1 MSLQGLRVAVTGSRR
16 ANELAQ
22 LISNN
27 GGIPYVAP
35 TIGIGT
41 RDSAESEAQ
50 DLINE
55 VIKGKPD
62 YTVFM
67 TGPGV
72 YAVMQI
78 AERFGLKD
86 DFIRSLAKTKV
97 VARSPK
103 PRGALSKHGVN
114 VEIMPVSTHDNTAE
128 GVAREL
134 MRDNL
139 EGKHIVIVWHGS
151 QSVRLG
157 RDLRRAGAGVSEF
170 RIYDYSTHLSSQG
183 AEILKTMGYQSIP
196 PEEARVLKLIEDVL
210 ANFIDVITFTSP
222 PSVRNLFSIAQKHS
236 LEKKLVE
243 ALNTGQIVVAIGQP
257 TKEEIE
263 SQGVR
268 VDVIPDIYKLGAMV
282 AALGNHVSSGQS
294 KKTKALR

>member
-16 ANELAQ
+16 ANELAH
-22 LISNN
+22 LISSN

-41 RDSAESEAQ
+41 RVSAESEVQ
-50 DLINE
+50 NLINE

-78 AERFGLKD
+78 AERFGLKNNL
-86 DFIRSLAKTKV
+86 IKSLAKTKV

-103 PRGALSKHGVN
+103 PRGALSKHGVH
-114 VEIMPVSTHDNTAE
+114 VEIMPTSTHDNTAE

-134 MRDNL
+134 MKDNL

-157 RDLRRAGAGVSEF
+157 QDLRRAGAGVSEF
-170 RIYDYSTHLSSQG
+170 RIYDYSTRLSAEG
-183 AEILKTMGYQSIP
+183 AEILNTMGYQTIP
-196 PEEARVLKLIEDVL
+196 PEETRVRKLIEDIL
-210 ANFIDVITFTSP
+210 ANVIDVITFTSP
-222 PSVRNLFSIAQKHS
+222 PSVRNLFSLSQTYSLQKN
-236 LEKKLVE
+236 LVE
-243 ALNTGQIVVAIGQP
+243 ALNRGQIVVAIGRP

-263 SQGVR
+263 SHGVK
-268 VDVIPDIYKLGAMV
+268 VDVMPDVYKLGAMV
-282 AALGNHVSSGQS
+282 AALVQYVISGQS
-294 KKTKALR
+294 RKRRRA